1 VLVAAARPAGEGLWG
16 IATRTLKTKG
26 CAYPPRLL
34 NPETAPENEKHIN
47 QKGKG
52 SVLNAT
58 SNHGREEDIMNDLL
72 EARPWPQG
80 GMKRSIISRAIQ
92 SMTGSG
98 DPKSSKKSSPP
109 PRWTRPPKQQNRKAK
124 DKKRKEALDEAGNK
138 IAAGMVSGVSQA
150 ALFHPWDR
158 ALYLAQTNQRCTPH
172 TLKYPSPSR
181 LGPQA

>member
-26 CAYPPRLL
+26 CACPPRLM

-47 QKGKG
+47 QKG
-52 SVLNAT
+52 SVLNPM

-92 SMTGSG
+92 SMTGIG
-98 DPKSSKKSSPP
+98 DSKSSKKSSPI
-109 PRWTRPPKQQNRKAK
+109 PRWTRPPEQQNRKAK

-138 IAAGMVSGVSQA
+138 IVAGMVSGVSQA

-158 ALYLAQTNQRCTPH
+158 ALYLAQTNQRCTQH
-172 TLKYPSPSR
+172 TLYPSPSR
-181 LGPQA
+181 LGH